1 MAAPRSYKCEAL
13 IIRKTPIGEADLIVT
28 LFTRER
34 GIVRAVARG
43 GRRSTSRMVGHLEP
57 LTQVQASLAHGR
69 SLDYINQVQ
78 MIDNFIPLKND
89 LEGISKGQ
97 YVAELV
103 DGFASEASPNQPFYN
118 LTVEVLHAI
127 SAHPDSEWPLR
138 FFRASLVAGF
148 RAHA

>member
-57 LTQVQASLAHGR
+57 LTQVQASLAH
-69 SLDYINQVQ
+69 
-78 MIDNFIPLKND
+78 
-89 LEGISKGQ
+89 
-97 YVAELV
+97 AE
-103 DGFASEASPNQPFYN
+103 AWTTS
-118 LTVEVLHAI
+118 TKC
-127 SAHPDSEWPLR
+127 R
-138 FFRASLVAGF
+138 
-148 RAHA
+148 